1 VSGQYNHYPASFVM
15 RSKNNDTLRI
25 TDIWKFKSTK
35 SKKWYIVEMEH
46 FDNNLVAIKFYY
58 KGARLSP
65 NKYSLMT
72 NDNEPRTIVY
82 SCLELMKRYYLEDNT
97 VSFGFV
103 AAPDLDP
110 SKKPEKGNRRFSFY
124 RTVVNYYFGTKT
136 FVHIHDGNE
145 RLYLLLNKQQID
157 NGNLSGPEVADNINK
172 LFEGDFNFSW
182 D

>member
-1 VSGQYNHYPASFVM
+1 
-15 RSKNNDTLRI
+15 
-25 TDIWKFKSTK
+25 
-35 SKKWYIVEMEH
+35 MEH
-46 FDNNLVAIKFYY
+46 FDNNLIAIKFYY
-58 KGARLSP
+58 KGVRLSDDR
-65 NKYSLMT
+65 YSLMT

-97 VSFGFV
+97 ISFGFV
-103 AAPDLDP
+103 AAPDLD
-110 SKKPEKGNRRFSFY
+110 SLKKSMKGNRRFRFY

-145 RLYLLLNKQQID
+145 RLYLLLNIQQIR
-157 NGNLSGPEVADNINK
+157 NGSLSGPEVANNINQ

>member
-1 VSGQYNHYPASFVM
+1 M
-15 RSKNNDTLRI
+15 RSKHHETLRI
-25 TDIWKFKSTK
+25 TDIWKFRSTK
-35 SKKWYIVEMEH
+35 SNKWYIVEMEH
-46 FDNNLVAIKFYY
+46 FDNNLIAIKFYH
-58 KGARLSP
+58 KGVRLSDDR
-65 NKYSLMT
+65 YSLMT

-82 SCLELMKRYYLEDNT
+82 SCLELMKRYYLENNT

-103 AAPDLDP
+103 AAPDLSP
-110 SKKPEKGNRRFSFY
+110 IKNPKKGNRRFRFY

-145 RLYLLLNKQQID
+145 RLYLLLNRQQIEK
-157 NGNLSGPEVADNINK
+157 GNLSGPVVEDNINK